1 MKSVEVMSVECY
13 YSTRVSARNGLKA
26 NRRAS
31 LAGRTPLPSAQEFHD
46 AYARDSAALTCATT
60 TVAAAAKTVS
70 ALREC
75 TPLQCKLA
83 KPGRKQSFSATR
95 ACMVGAVR
103 GACPP
108 LTPGSHHHHPRLR
121 PSQPSRGLHVYFSGT
136 VPRNALKKDGAGA
149 RVRE

>member
-108 LTPGSHHHHPRLR
+108 SSRAPSPSSAAAPEPTFARAACTLQRHSAAQRAKERWSRSAGS
-121 PSQPSRGLHVYFSGT
+121 
-136 VPRNALKKDGAGA
+136 
-149 RVRE
+149 